1 MSAVILKQRLRKN
14 PIKPVHDP
22 LEMMFMNKCM
32 GNHTTLQL
40 QNATR
45 DMVTNTT
52 VLSLHKLV
60 VAKNNNKLQKRICR
74 LKLQIKTQMNVL
86 KKTTD
91 AEDRTDIKNE
101 IKILAHKISLLTRT
115 NIETSKI
122 IL

>member
-1 MSAVILKQRLRKN
+1 
-14 PIKPVHDP
+14 
-22 LEMMFMNKCM
+22 
-32 GNHTTLQL
+32 
-40 QNATR
+40 
-45 DMVTNTT
+45 NTT
-52 VLSLHKLV
+52 VVSLHKLV

-74 LKLQIKTQMNVL
+74 LKLQIKTQMTVL